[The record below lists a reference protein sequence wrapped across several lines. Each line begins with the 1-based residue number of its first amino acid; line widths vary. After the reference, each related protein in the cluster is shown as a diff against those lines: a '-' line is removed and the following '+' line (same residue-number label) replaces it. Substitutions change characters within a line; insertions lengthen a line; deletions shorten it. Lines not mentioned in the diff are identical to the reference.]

1 MANKN
6 TVDSYDIVGPSIL
19 HQDAVIDLINDAIL
33 IPEDESI
40 GYQRS
45 VCGGMLEK
53 SSSTLENPDVDINA
67 RFHLQPDWIKVC
79 PTNTSFLY
87 EIKINREHKK
97 KIDILAA
104 LMQYHGVE
112 HQVDTSNLNKS
123 IEKSYVLT
131 GK

>member
-19 HQDAVIDLINDAIL
+19 HQDAVIDL

-123 IEKSYVLT
+123 IEKSYVLS

>member
-19 HQDAVIDLINDAIL
+19 HQDAVIDLISDAIL

-79 PTNTSFLY
+79 PTNTSF
-87 EIKINREHKK
+87 
-97 KIDILAA
+97 
-104 LMQYHGVE
+104 
-112 HQVDTSNLNKS
+112 DTKS
-123 IEKSYVLT
+123 KSTESTRRRLISWLP
-131 GK
+131 